1 MFSKEYFSY
10 LFKSKKYLLLIILL
24 ITLLNVF
31 GNQEIK
37 VALCI
42 EAVICGMLCYF
53 LPVYIFS
60 FIHNKKAVD
69 TFFSIPVSRKATLI
83 SGILFCILTVYIPL
97 ALTLVFYGFVEKIG
111 LVVFVYLLEL
121 LLIVSTLLVFNTTI
135 YLTANNVFDG
145 VVMIG
150 AYSFLPL
157 VLYICINNIIS
168 TYVAGLYSMD
178 LPFLAYFSPVVM
190 SGNIFI
196 EVLNKGHD
204 IKHLIALLVYL
215 VVFSIILLKAYTNR
229 DVERADTPSS
239 KFFAYPLIILIYVAL
254 SLFVISSQYG
264 YSYKNI
270 LEFLKEN
277 FILYVLLFA
286 IYVAAHFIYKRK
298 LYFNYKLPLFYVL
311 ALILSLVVAVAFKS
325 SQGFGLAQRY
335 NHHDNYAR
343 YDLYSWNNI
352 TSKDILKL
360 IEEKEDHEA
369 EDVSLSIVGPGN
381 YDRNNL
387 HKIKLND
394 ETVDL
399 FEEIRQ
405 EAIKQYYVYVDPHEY
420 NPYKANLT
428 ITHKGQQSYSYS
440 FDLDIS
446 YETLCKFAKDKNI
459 NVYIS
464 TNEASYVLNS
474 NGELVSLNNEAVEIK

>member
-24 ITLLNVF
+24 VTLLNVF
-31 GNQEIK
+31 GTQDAK
-37 VALCI
+37 VSFVI
-42 EAVICGMLCYF
+42 ETVICGMLCYF

-60 FIHNKKAVD
+60 YIHNKKAVD

-83 SGILFCILTVYIPL
+83 SGLLFCVLTVFIPL
-97 ALTLVFYGFVEKIG
+97 ALTLGFYSLVEKIG
-111 LVVFVYLLEL
+111 LVVFIYLLEL
-121 LLIVSTLLVFNTTI
+121 LLIVSTLIIFNTTI

-145 VVMIG
+145 VEMIG

-157 VLYICINNIIS
+157 VLFICFNNIVS

-178 LPFLAYFSPVVM
+178 APFLMYTSPVVM
-190 SGNIFI
+190 SGNCFI
-196 EVLNKGHD
+196 EIVDKGHD
-204 IKHLIALLVYL
+204 VKHLIALLVYL

-239 KFFAYPLIILIYVAL
+239 KFFAYPLIIFIYVAL
-254 SLFVISSQYG
+254 CLFVISSQYG
-264 YSYKNI
+264 YDYKNI
-270 LEFLKEN
+270 LEFLKSE

-286 IYVAAHFIYKRK
+286 IYVAAHFVYKRK
-298 LYFNYKLPLFYVL
+298 LYFNYKLPLFYCL
-311 ALILSLVVAVAFKS
+311 ALVLSLVVAVAFKS

-335 NHHDNYAR
+335 DHHDNYAY

-352 TSKDILKL
+352 TNKDILNL
-360 IEEKEDHEA
+360 IEEQEGHKA
-369 EDVSLSIVGPGN
+369 QDVSLSVVGPGN
-381 YDRNNL
+381 YDRNTL
-387 HKIKLND
+387 HKIELNN

-405 EAIKQYYVYVDPHEY
+405 EAIKQYYVYVDPHEA

-428 ITHKGQQSYSYS
+428 VTHKGQQSYSYS

-474 NGELVSLNNEAVEIK
+474 NGELVSLNNEAEEIK